1 MKNRIDFY
9 LRNLFRFSRK
19 GYQDTPENKEGIFD
33 EKISTKEERLIRR
46 YNLKK
51 FRETSSRSNYLENLF
66 VLELLDDYLRPK
78 RKKQLKVLDIGSKNW
93 SYAKAE
99 HSFFKKFTPQGN
111 LTLDGIELDAYRVYS
126 NFYSRYDAAKYHS
139 EGLLGANYI
148 VGDFMQHIGKYDY
161 IIWILPFVSNY
172 PHKMWGLPKKFFK
185 PKEML
190 EKAFNDL
197 TEDGV
202 MLLVNQDEDEYIL
215 QKELLEEL
223 EIPYMPC
230 GKFKCSFFEYKYPR
244 YVSIITRNGQLHL

>member
-19 GYQDTPENKEGIFD
+19 GYSQEPESKENLFD
-33 EKISTKEERLIRR
+33 EKIQAKEERLIRR
-46 YNLKK
+46 YGLKK
-51 FRETSSRSNYLENLF
+51 FRETSSRSNYCENLF

-99 HSFFKKFTPQGN
+99 HSFFKKFTTHGN
-111 LTLDGIELDAYRVYS
+111 LTIDGIELDAYRVYS
-126 NFYSRYDAAKYHS
+126 NFYSRYDAAKYNTK
-139 EGLLGANYI
+139 GLLGANYI

-161 IIWILPFVSNY
+161 IIWILPFVSKY

-197 TEDGV
+197 TEDGIMV
-202 MLLVNQDEDEYIL
+202 IVNQDEDEYIL
-215 QKELLEEL
+215 QKELFEEL

-244 YVSIITRNGQLHL
+244 YVSIVTRNGQVHL

>member
-1 MKNRIDFY
+1 MKNRVDFY

-19 GYQDTPENKEGIFD
+19 GYQEKTENKEGLFSGKIRIKED
-33 EKISTKEERLIRR
+33 RLLRQYRLEKFKE
-46 YNLKK
+46 N
-51 FRETSSRSNYLENLF
+51 SSVSNYCENLF
-66 VLELLDDYLRPK
+66 MLELLDDYLRPK
-78 RKKQLKVLDIGSKNW
+78 RKKSLKVLDIGAKNW
-93 SYAKAE
+93 SYVKAQ
-99 HSFFKKFTPQGN
+99 HSFFRRFTTPKN
-111 LTLDGIELDAYRVYS
+111 LIIDGIELDAYRVYS
-126 NFYSRYDAAKYHS
+126 NFYSRYDAAKYNT

-148 VGDFMQHIGKYDY
+148 VGDFMEHIGKYDY

-172 PHKMWGLPKKFFK
+172 PHRMWGLPKKFFR

-202 MLLVNQDEDEYIL
+202 MLIANQDEDEYIL
-215 QKELLEEL
+215 QQELFDEL

-244 YVSIITRNGQLHL
+244 YVSIVTRNGRLHL